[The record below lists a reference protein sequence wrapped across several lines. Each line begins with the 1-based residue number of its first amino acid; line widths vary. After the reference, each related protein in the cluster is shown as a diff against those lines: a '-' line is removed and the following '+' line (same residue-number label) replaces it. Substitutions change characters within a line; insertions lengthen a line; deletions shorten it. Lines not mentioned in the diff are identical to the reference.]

1 MFKKI
6 LNYIIKVVKAP
17 HKEVAKPQGLSWG
30 EIILTFVILS
40 FFIALISIIFG
51 GGIGFFI
58 AIAAAISGI
67 VINFILYAIYLGV
80 ILFILKVM
88 SQTVNAKDLTE
99 TFLTSIVPIFILTII
114 LALLSPILGSTV
126 KVSLIINLLFALL
139 NAYLFFLGLKGRFL
153 IPQQKSAIVAGV
165 LVVLL
170 MILPIY
176 MYKKAGEVSGTMESI
191 EQSVEELQKQ
201 MEEMT
206 PSE

>member
-51 GGIGFFI
+51 GEIGFFI